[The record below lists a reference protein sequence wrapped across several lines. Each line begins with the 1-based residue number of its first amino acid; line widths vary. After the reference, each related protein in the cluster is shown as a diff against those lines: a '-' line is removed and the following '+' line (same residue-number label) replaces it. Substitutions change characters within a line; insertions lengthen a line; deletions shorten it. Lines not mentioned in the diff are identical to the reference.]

1 MPSLTAF
8 LDTSVILSGLASPS
22 GGSAALFHA
31 AKKKRIKLVTTRL
44 ILDEAVANLSNISVH
59 ISQLETLFDS
69 SIIHL
74 TQNPPQ
80 DTLERFKALTTD
92 PNDVH
97 VIAGA
102 VLSGADVLLSLDKK
116 HITTTRVKKALKPMK
131 VMSPKEFWKW
141 ITKHTFTQM
150 P

>member
-22 GGSAALFHA
+22 GGSAALFVA
-31 AKKKRIKLVTTRL
+31 TKKKKMKLVTTEL
-44 ILDEAVANLSNISVH
+44 VLEEAVTHLSKINIQKSH
-59 ISQLETLFDS
+59 LEALLNS
-69 SIIHL
+69 SIIRL
-74 TQNPPQ
+74 TPNPTQ
-80 DTLERFKALTTD
+80 DSIEKFKILTTD
-92 PNDVH
+92 PDDIH
-97 VIAGA
+97 IIAGA
-102 VLSGADVLLSLDKK
+102 VLSGSDALLSLDKK
-116 HITTTRVKKALKPMK
+116 HITTPRVKKALKPMK